1 MVSLMNMERTVADS
15 DWKAL
20 KDLKDP
26 FNDAVN
32 YKSRTQKD
40 FFNQLFLRTDELYK
54 CLDPSTYYL
63 LGEKGSG
70 KTAYAT
76 YLENN
81 LVQDTLCKLTTM
93 TESQYNRFIA
103 MKRQGKLEYS
113 DYANIWRPILLNMAS
128 QFLSQK
134 CKGFFDGL
142 TGRFDAI
149 EQEIDR
155 FDHEALNP
163 EVEVAFRVV
172 SESREGLKLGVKDV
186 GGLSSDQ
193 SVQETDELEHIRH
206 HLLVKETS
214 FKRAIADLKLKRN
227 VILFMDGID
236 YRPEA
241 VPYNDYLACI
251 KGLGEAAWHLNT
263 EFFSSIRDTP
273 GRIKIVLLL
282 RPDVFHALNIYNSNS
297 RLRDNS
303 VLLDW
308 STTESDMRDSELY
321 AATGRYFSSQQE
333 GSVDSRVAADHYLLA
348 EQDNQIFR
356 RFLRSSFQKP
366 RDILTFIQVAK
377 DVAVSRMGQSASS
390 QLPLEV
396 IRNPYFTKD
405 YSVYLLGEVKNY
417 AAFYMEQGDFSTYLK
432 FFQYLD
438 GQGEFTYPEFSSA
451 FQRFKKWVRGE
462 PLKATTYLRDAE
474 ALLQFFYD
482 VNVIG
487 YSEEVGNGKSFYHFA
502 YRERTLTDI
511 APKVKMSGKLRVN
524 PGITKAL
531 DIGLQKLHNSQTQET
546 NRKAQY
552 ARPTRKKKP
561 MATKAGPRETT
572 QKNRSEGSKPS
583 VVSPTDPSAS
593 RAKRRRPRNSKPNV
607 KAA

>member
-1 MVSLMNMERTVADS
+1 MADIE
-15 DWKAL
+15 WKAL
-20 KDLKDP
+20 SDLKDP

-32 YKSRTQKD
+32 YKTRTQKD

-54 CLDPSTYYL
+54 CLDPSVYYL

-81 LVQDTLCKLTTM
+81 LVHDTLCKLTTM
-93 TESQYNRFIA
+93 TESQYKRFIA

-128 QFLSQK
+128 QFLIQK
-134 CKGFFDGL
+134 CKGFFDGF

-149 EQEIDR
+149 EQEIER
-155 FDHEALNP
+155 FDHDALNP

-172 SESREGLKLGVKDV
+172 NESRESLKIGTKEI
-186 GGLSSDQ
+186 GGISCAE
-193 SVQETDELEHIRH
+193 SVQESDELEHIRH
-206 HLLVKETS
+206 HLLMKETS

-227 VILFMDGID
+227 VVLFMDGID

-263 EFFSSIRDTP
+263 EFFGNIRDSP

-308 STTESDMRDSELY
+308 STTESDMRESELY
-321 AATGRYFSSQQE
+321 AATGRYFSSQQGTE
-333 GSVDSRVAADHYLLA
+333 VDAKVAADHYLSA
-348 EQDNQIFR
+348 ESDHQLFR
-356 RFLRSSFQKP
+356 RFLRISFQKP
-366 RDILTFIQVAK
+366 RDILTFIRVAK
-377 DVAVSRMGQSASS
+377 DVAVGRLARHGHTK
-390 QLPLEV
+390 LPPD
-396 IRNPYFTKD
+396 IISNAYFTKD
-405 YSVYLLGEVKNY
+405 YAVYLLGEVKNY
-417 AAFYMEQGDFSTYLK
+417 AAFYMSQSDFSTYLK

-438 GQGEFTYPEFSSA
+438 GQGEFTYQEFCTA
-451 FQRFKKWVRGE
+451 FARFKKWIRGE
-462 PLKATTYLRDAE
+462 PLSATTYLRDAE

-482 VNVIG
+482 VNVVG
-487 YSEEVGNGKSFYHFA
+487 YREEVGDGKTFYHFA

-511 APKVKMSGKLRVN
+511 APKVKISGKLRVN

-531 DIGLQKLHNSQTQET
+531 DIGLQKVQTSQTHEK
-546 NRKAQY
+546 RRRAQY
-552 ARPTRKKKP
+552 ARPKRQNR
-561 MATKAGPRETT
+561 AGAAKSDQRETT
-572 QKNRSEGSKPS
+572 PTAHAEHAGAAKPGASLKPATAGRS
-583 VVSPTDPSAS
+583 
-593 RAKRRRPRNSKPNV
+593 RRPKHYKHKV
-607 KAA
+607 KMA

>member
-1 MVSLMNMERTVADS
+1 MADMK
-15 DWKAL
+15 WKAL

-32 YKSRTQKD
+32 YKTRTQKD

-54 CLDPSTYYL
+54 CLDPSVYYL

-93 TESQYNRFIA
+93 TESQYKRFIA

-128 QFLSQK
+128 QVLIQK
-134 CKGFFDGL
+134 CKGFFDGI

-149 EQEIDR
+149 EKEIER

-172 SESREGLKLGVKDV
+172 SENRDGLKLAIKDF
-186 GGLSSDQ
+186 GEISTGE

-206 HLLVKETS
+206 HLLTKETAL
-214 FKRAIADLKLKRN
+214 KRAIADLKLKRH
-227 VILFMDGID
+227 VVLFMDGID

-263 EFFSSIRDTP
+263 EFFGNIRDTP

-308 STTESDMRDSELY
+308 TTTETDMRDSELY
-321 AATGRYFSSQQE
+321 QATGRYFASQQAT
-333 GSVDSRVAADHYLLA
+333 SVDSRAAADHYLSA
-348 EQDNQIFR
+348 EHDNHIFR

-377 DVAVSRMGQSASS
+377 DVAVDRLGHRSSS
-390 QLPLEV
+390 QLPSEV
-396 IRNPYFTKD
+396 VANPYFTKD

-417 AAFYMEQGDFSTYLK
+417 AAFYMEQSDFSTYLK

-438 GQGEFTYPEFSSA
+438 GQGEFTYQEFRTA
-451 FQRFKKWVRGE
+451 FKRFQNWVRGE
-462 PLKATTYLRDAE
+462 PLGATIYLRDAE

-487 YSEEVGNGKSFYHFA
+487 YSEEVGDGKSFYHFA

-511 APKVKMSGKLRVN
+511 APKVKMSGKLRIN

-531 DIGLQKLHNSQTQET
+531 DIGLQKVHRVQAHEAS
-546 NRKAQY
+546 RKAQF
-552 ARPTRKKKP
+552 ARP
-561 MATKAGPRETT
+561 KANKRPASTHSKQKDTARQHRSASNKSSHPGT
-572 QKNRSEGSKPS
+572 QTSTADTKPS
-583 VVSPTDPSAS
+583 PQPS
-593 RAKRRRPRNSKPNV
+593 KRRRSRRSKPKPQAV
-607 KAA
+607 

>member
-1 MVSLMNMERTVADS
+1 MDVLENAERAVADKH
-15 DWKAL
+15 WKAL

-32 YKSRTQKD
+32 YKSRLQKD
-40 FFNQLFLRTDELYK
+40 FFNQLFLRTEELYK
-54 CLDPSTYYL
+54 CLEPSVYYL

-128 QFLSQK
+128 QFLIQK
-134 CKGFFDGL
+134 CKGFLDGF

-149 EQEIDR
+149 EAEITR
-155 FDHEALNP
+155 FNRDALNP

-172 SESREGLKLGVKDV
+172 SENRDGIKIGIKDV
-186 GGLSSDQ
+186 GSVSSQQ
-193 SVQETDELEHIRH
+193 SVQESDELEHIRH
-206 HLLVKETS
+206 HLLEKETS
-214 FKRAIADLKLKRN
+214 FKDAIGDLKLKRN
-227 VILFMDGID
+227 VVLFMDGID

-263 EFFSSIRDTP
+263 EFFGSIRDTP
-273 GRIKIVLLL
+273 GRIKFVLLL

-308 STTESDMRDSELY
+308 TTTESDMRDSELY
-321 AATGRYFSSQQE
+321 AATGRYFASQQTE
-333 GSVDSRVAADHYLLA
+333 VVDSRAAADHYLSA
-348 EQDNQIFR
+348 EHDDQIFR

-377 DVAVSRMGQSASS
+377 SVAAKRLGHGASS
-390 QLPLEV
+390 QLPPEV
-396 IRNPYFTKD
+396 IHNPYFTKD

-417 AAFYMEQGDFSTYLK
+417 AAFYMEQSDFSTYLK

-438 GQGEFTYPEFSSA
+438 GQGEFTYEGFSKA
-451 FQRFKKWVRGE
+451 FERFKKWVRGE
-462 PLKATTYLRDAE
+462 PLMATTYLRDAE

-482 VNVIG
+482 VNVVG

-502 YRERTLTDI
+502 FRERTLTDI
-511 APKVKMSGKLRVN
+511 APKVKMSGKLRIN

-531 DIGLQKLHNSQTQET
+531 DIGLQKLHGNQAQESR
-546 NRKAQY
+546 RKAQY
-552 ARPTRKKKP
+552 ARPARNKRP
-561 MATKAGPRETT
+561 AKANANPREGTPIRAEASQQSILNQST
-572 QKNRSEGSKPS
+572 PPASKP
-583 VVSPTDPSAS
+583 
-593 RAKRRRPRNSKPNV
+593 KRRRPRHFKSNIKS
-607 KAA
+607 A